1 MKILICGGR
10 DYKDQKTVDKAMD
23 HAVRHINPDDITVIS
38 GHARGADQIGEAWAK
53 SRDLSLDLYPA
64 KWETYGKSAG
74 FKRNIQML
82 DTKPDMV
89 VAFPGGKGT
98 AHTVRNA
105 KERGIDV
112 MEVQE

>member
-10 DYKDQKTVDKAMD
+10 NYKDQETVNEVMD
-23 HAVRHINPDDITVIS
+23 DVVKHINPDDITVIS
-38 GHARGADQIGEAWAK
+38 GHARGADQLGEAWAK

-74 FKRNIQML
+74 PKRNIEML
-82 DTKPDMV
+82 NTGPDLV
-89 VAFPGGKGT
+89 VAFPGGNGT

-112 MEVQE
+112 MEVTL